1 VHVAPAFTGSGE
13 GSDHTTF
20 SIKFILGRF
29 DPSNDDA
36 TKYVQASSENSYWQ
50 LNLHKDLVVGLFLLG
65 VDPAGI
71 TRVEIGCRSSTE
83 TLDQNLEP
91 LETYTRA

>member
-50 LNLHKDLVVGLFLLG
+50 LNLHKDLV
-65 VDPAGI
+65 
-71 TRVEIGCRSSTE
+71 
-83 TLDQNLEP
+83 
-91 LETYTRA
+91 